1 MTSFGRSRGC
11 IVMAVLAVVST
22 ARAETSSAPID
33 LEYRNGE
40 GCPNEAAFAAR
51 LHERTMGGGGG
62 SRGSNGPRRVLIAVD
77 GSGEAAVGQLTII
90 DRSGETTTRQIS
102 GQSCDQVVDALAFV
116 VALALDPTASAE
128 PPPAPQV
135 SRPPEAPAVEPARP
149 PPGAQWRLS
158 AAAQA
163 SMTGALPPGLQLS
176 IPVFVELGDESPP
189 ALRRWTPS
197 VRAGF
202 ERSFGASLQVP
213 QGAARFIWTA
223 GRLDL
228 CAGFSVAPTLSV
240 GPCVGAD
247 MGEIYGVGTI
257 AHPRQ
262 ASELWLAVGGLV
274 RARWM
279 VRSPLFVEV
288 DAGGVVPLQRNTF
301 VFDPPATV
309 LDPPT
314 VLYEV
319 PPVGARMSGGV
330 GAYFW

>member
-1 MTSFGRSRGC
+1 
-11 IVMAVLAVVST
+11 MAVLAVVST
-22 ARAETSSAPID
+22 ARAEAPSAPID
-33 LEYRNGE
+33 LEYRSGE

-51 LHERTMGGGGG
+51 LLERRTGSRGG
-62 SRGSNGPRRVLIAVD
+62 SRGSDGSDGPRRVLIAVD
-77 GSGEAAVGQLTII
+77 GSGEAAVGQLTIM

-135 SRPPEAPAVEPARP
+135 SRPPAEAPGVEPARP
-149 PPGAQWRLS
+149 PPGAQWRVS

-189 ALRRWTPS
+189 TLRRWTPS

-202 ERSFGASLQVP
+202 ERSFGASMQVP
-213 QGAARFIWTA
+213 QGAARFTRTA

-228 CAGFSVAPTLSV
+228 CAGFSVAPTFTV

-247 MGEIYGVGTI
+247 MGGDRWRGHHRPSPRGVQPV
-257 AHPRQ
+257 A
-262 ASELWLAVGGLV
+262 
-274 RARWM
+274 RARRPGARALAGA
-279 VRSPLFVEV
+279 VAPVCRGGRRRGRPLAAKHLCF
-288 DAGGVVPLQRNTF
+288 RC
-301 VFDPPATV
+301 PPDV
-309 LDPPT
+309 LAPPT
-314 VLYEV
+314 VLYAV
-319 PPVGARMSGGV
+319 PAVGARMSGGV